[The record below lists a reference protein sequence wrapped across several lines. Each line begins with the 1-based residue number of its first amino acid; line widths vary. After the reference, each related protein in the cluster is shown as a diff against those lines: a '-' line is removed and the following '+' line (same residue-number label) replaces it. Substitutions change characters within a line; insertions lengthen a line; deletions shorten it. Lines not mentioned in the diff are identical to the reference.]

1 MSYDVPIIHSV
12 FGNYRNSAFLKWWQ
26 VTGEKN
32 SEKLGKT
39 TSLGKKEKKKRV
51 FARNPLE
58 ITIKIDT
65 MSHILAAQS
74 QFTLNNSGF

>member
-1 MSYDVPIIHSV
+1 MVASNRREK
-12 FGNYRNSAFLKWWQ
+12 FQKA
-26 VTGEKN
+26 GEN
-32 SEKLGKT
+32 HIT
-39 TSLGKKEKKKRV
+39 GKKRKKKKRV